1 MVDQP
6 SSMRDTALLGMGC
19 AAGVLLAPQ
28 MPLVGLPVAG
38 AAAAGLAFR
47 GNRGVAVAGLAA
59 GVGLAAFALPASAVF
74 AAAVALAV
82 FATIALLPV
91 RSPQLVGALVIVLVT
106 VGAVGADVL
115 VARSAGTTLIGAVKE
130 QAAVSAAA
138 LQQVLGATGEL
149 ADQLK
154 TAQAALLMLW
164 PSFYAQTAVYGAV
177 FLIAAVAWG
186 ARRSGSQ
193 VEVPRNRDLDLT
205 GHVLWG
211 LVVGLIV
218 LAAAPLFS
226 GTATAARA
234 VALNLLFVTR
244 TLFFIQGVAV
254 FSAVFDVPKTG
265 RIKMVALYSVL
276 WFFDQF
282 LLIVSLIG
290 MLDFWVN
297 FRRLP
302 RDGSSVQARLE
313 EPPTSV

>member
-1 MVDQP
+1 
-6 SSMRDTALLGMGC
+6 MGC

-47 GNRGVAVAGLAA
+47 GSRGVAVFGLLAGIA
-59 GVGLAAFALPASAVF
+59 LAAFSLPASAVF
-74 AAAVALAV
+74 AAAVAVSV
-82 FATIALLPV
+82 FAALALLPA
-91 RSPQLVGALVIVLVT
+91 RSPQLVGAVVIVLVT
-106 VGAVGADVL
+106 AGAVGADVL
-115 VARSAGTTLIGAVKE
+115 VARSAGTTLLGAVKE
-130 QAAVSAAA
+130 QAAVSTAA
-138 LQQVLGATGEL
+138 LQQILGATEEM
-149 ADQLK
+149 AAQLK
-154 TAQAALLMLW
+154 TAQAALLLLW

-186 ARRSGSQ
+186 ARRSGLQ
-193 VEVPRNRDLDLT
+193 LEVPTNRELDLT

-265 RIKMVALYSVL
+265 RVKMVVLYGVL
-276 WFFDQF
+276 WLFDQF

-302 RDGSSVQARLE
+302 RDGTSVPARLE